1 MKFNGRKIDSFPYT
15 EKISSLLSRQIFQEF
30 HRLRHKYSVH
40 YGKRQNQ
47 TWKSPENKRSIP
59 RFPISI
65 PSPKQYKSET
75 WYSSPR
81 SLTLNRTIMQPT
93 LRDLYLSSACSSF
106 VFTGIY
112 QRLRIFDGAWP
123 RFTESIGQVDL
134 IKRVQRGR
142 KNRLEPASILQGDT
156 LILIALKCIRI
167 VFHQR
172 VNQLAIRLEEASLP
186 AFVQIQFYS
195 NLFIE

>member
-1 MKFNGRKIDSFPYT
+1 M

-93 LRDLYLSSACSSF
+93 LRDLYIQCLFLLRFHGNLSATSNFRRSLTSIHGVDRPGGSHKKGSERTEKSF
-106 VFTGIY
+106 
-112 QRLRIFDGAWP
+112 GA
-123 RFTESIGQVDL
+123 
-134 IKRVQRGR
+134 
-142 KNRLEPASILQGDT
+142 ILQGDT